1 MGMGKALLL
10 ACGISAAA
18 TGVGGYWLYDNN
30 SREFPKPDTVCG
42 RYSTLSFDEDIPRVP
57 RAAVMY
63 ELDPEY
69 TSLLGL
75 QEKANQL
82 RQEHSGPNNPHAIGG
97 VDFSVEGEVTKER
110 VAVAIL
116 TGVLEAHLERK
127 ANRLEQHYLSGRYTT
142 AINREPDNTYST
154 QGYYYDALLAAKAY
168 REIATPCKSTEV
180 YLYGVPGGIEIGA
193 LAGICERAYNE
204 EKTFINQG
212 NLDQV
217 IDFLSE
223 ETLVS
228 LGECLVGKKRCVQR
242 FLRDLVKEDIPFAA
256 LEEILDRV
264 AYGFSIREVQEE
276 INLKVQLYRKFID
289 YVPVIPYECACSP
302 LSSYSP
308 MERESLQSSLQAR
321 LDKLVEADRNDSPY
335 PTSSSSAFPVV
346 SLFNHNRFSLRSSD
360 GFNYNPIVSRLCMN
374 TTESSPEEV
383 VPEPEPVRN
392 ICAEKESEGI
402 SYRCVNRTD
411 VGLMDGNE
419 EIQLKN
425 SLCMWFDV
433 IDSNQGLARLSL
445 HRMHWA
451 SGIAFKVTD
460 YLINGNRESYEEYVR
475 IRDRRLSDFP
485 HLFEV
490 YDAVIDHCKC
500 RVPFRRQHRF

>member
-1 MGMGKALLL
+1 MGKALLL

-223 ETLVS
+223 EALIS
-228 LGECLVGKKRCVQR
+228 LGECIIGKKNCAQR
-242 FLRDLVKEDIPFAA
+242 FLRDLVKEDLPFSA

-264 AYGFSIREVQEE
+264 SYGFSRREVQEE
-276 INLKVQLYRKFID
+276 VDLKIRLYRKFVD
-289 YVPVIPYECACSP
+289 YIPAIPYDCLCTGSP
-302 LSSYSP
+302 LPGVGFSYDP
-308 MERESLQSSLQAR
+308 DLIIPRLQERLE
-321 LDKLVEADRNDSPY
+321 KLILAEQRGSGF
-335 PTSSSSAFPVV
+335 PTSFDQLFPVV
-346 SLFNHNRFSLRSSD
+346 PLFDLTAASCSPRSMIICESEVNKRISECVLRAPGNMVGIDTEILLKNMICMWREEAELNPVRYSRIRRLALLRPDTSEGMTLVMADVSLTD
-360 GFNYNPIVSRLCMN
+360 NPISR
-374 TTESSPEEV
+374 
-383 VPEPEPVRN
+383 
-392 ICAEKESEGI
+392 
-402 SYRCVNRTD
+402 RTY
-411 VGLMDGNE
+411 
-419 EIQLKN
+419 QLLKRRLPQRDREYAN
-425 SLCMWFDV
+425 WFKLSDSV
-433 IDSNQGLARLSL
+433 INNCR
-445 HRMHWA
+445 
-451 SGIAFKVTD
+451 
-460 YLINGNRESYEEYVR
+460 GNR
-475 IRDRRLSDFP
+475 DR
-485 HLFEV
+485 
-490 YDAVIDHCKC
+490 
-500 RVPFRRQHRF
+500 